1 MKLMTCN
8 ALNYLSE
15 PTIIFFYDGGV
26 CVYVPRLI
34 FMKSILYLCN
44 MELIFLNDMILNEFE
59 KRFRMAG
66 P

>member
-8 ALNYLSE
+8 ALHYLSE
-15 PTIIFFYDGGV
+15 PTINFFMMEV
-26 CVYVPRLI
+26 CVYVPQLI

-44 MELIFLNDMILNEFE
+44 MELMFLNDMIVNEFE
-59 KRFRMAG
+59 KRFRMVG

>member
-26 CVYVPRLI
+26 CVCATVNFYEKYSI
-34 FMKSILYLCN
+34 FVQYGTD
-44 MELIFLNDMILNEFE
+44 IFKWYDFE
-59 KRFRMAG
+59 WVWEKV
-66 P
+66 